1 MENQEFIPLRSPAV
15 LIIEICPIMTDEN
28 ILPIT
33 ADWQVVG
40 MFKLI
45 GYLAPLC
52 FQTCASMN
60 VAMWL

>member
-1 MENQEFIPLRSPAV
+1 
-15 LIIEICPIMTDEN
+15 MTGEN
-28 ILPIT
+28 ILPIS

-52 FQTCASMN
+52 FQTCASIN
-60 VAMWL
+60 VAMRL